1 MKSHQLV
8 AKYEGH
14 LYPVQNL
21 KFALS
26 SYTFVSAANS
36 ESMLWN
42 PIDQIK
48 NQVGD
53 MIEEISQPEK
63 ILDQV
68 SSDHIT
74 HIALKEIGD
83 EKTFMISTSS
93 DQAINIFY
101 TKISSAKAKASTQK
115 SRVVSANCQINLGV
129 HEQMISLSLINETSL
144 SVVHGSLFSMK
155 KSQVKI
161 LDEEGKVQKII

>member
-1 MKSHQLV
+1 MSHDDLYSIEGAAQVISLRSLKNHQLV

-26 SYTFVSAANS
+26 TYTFVSAGNS
-36 ESMLWN
+36 ECMLWN

-74 HIALKEIGD
+74 HVALKEIGD
-83 EKTFMISTSS
+83 EKTFMISASS
-93 DQAINIFY
+93 DQFINIYY
-101 TKISSAKAKASTQK
+101 TKISSAKAKGSIQK
-115 SRVVSANCQINLGV
+115 SKVVSSNCQINLGV
-129 HEQMISLSLINETSL
+129 HEQMI
-144 SVVHGSLFSMK
+144 
-155 KSQVKI
+155 
-161 LDEEGKVQKII
+161 